1 MRTVHYIIHNQADL
15 GQDVPAEVNEQHPTF
30 KILQGLTNNF
40 SKETP
45 YHIPEYGITILTMPT
60 E

>member
-1 MRTVHYIIHNQADL
+1 MQTVQYTIHNQADS
-15 GQDVPAEVNEQHPTF
+15 GHDVTAEINEQNPAF

-45 YHIPEYGITILTMPT
+45 YHIPEYGITIVTMPT